1 MSVFNNIL
9 VPVDGS
15 EHSSRAIEYAF
26 EIASKF
32 GSKLILLHVYFFA
45 LPVTSSPVLPGVPNY
60 AVMTQESIDVLS
72 QKAKKEAN
80 QILVQATNLVKAKN
94 VVVKSLLRE
103 GRVVPEILKILETE
117 KVDLIVMGARGISG
131 IKKLFLGSTSEEV
144 VKKANCPVLI
154 VK

>member
-1 MSVFNNIL
+1 MSVFKNIL

-32 GSKLILLHVYFFA
+32 GSKLTLLHVYFFV
-45 LPVTSSPVLPGVPNY
+45 LPITSSPVLLGAPNY
-60 AVMTQESIDVLS
+60 DVMTQDSINVLS
-72 QKAKKEAN
+72 QKTRKDAN
-80 QILVQATNLVKAKN
+80 QILVQATNLVKGKN

-103 GRVVPEILKILETE
+103 GRVVPEILKVLETE

>member
-1 MSVFNNIL
+1 MSFFKNIL

-15 EHSSRAIEYAF
+15 EHSSRAIKYAT

-32 GSKLILLHVYFFA
+32 NSKLTLLHAYFFT
-45 LPVTSSPVLPGVPNY
+45 LPVTTSPVLPEAPHY
-60 AVMTQESIDVLS
+60 AVMTQESINVLS
-72 QKAKKEAN
+72 QKTKKDAN
-80 QILVQATNLVKAKN
+80 QILVQATNLVKEKN
-94 VVVKSLLRE
+94 VIVKSLLRE
-103 GRVVPEILKILETE
+103 GRVVPEIIKILETE

-144 VKKANCPVLI
+144 IKKANCPVLI

>member
-1 MSVFNNIL
+1 MSVFKNIL

-15 EHSSRAIEYAF
+15 EHSSRAIEYASQ
-26 EIASKF
+26 IASKF
-32 GSKLILLHVYFFA
+32 NSKLTLFHAYYFT
-45 LPVTSSPVLPGVPNY
+45 LPITSSPVFPDAPNY
-60 AVMTQESIDVLS
+60 GAMTQESIDVLS
-72 QKAKKEAN
+72 QKAKKYAN
-80 QILVQATNLVKAKN
+80 QILVQATNLVKGKN

-103 GRVVPEILKILETE
+103 GRVVPEILKVLETE

-131 IKKLFLGSTSEEV
+131 IKKLLLGSTSEAV

>member
-1 MSVFNNIL
+1 MSVFKNIL

-15 EHSSRAIEYAF
+15 EHSSRAIEYAS

-32 GSKLILLHVYFFA
+32 NSKLILLHVYFFA
-45 LPVTSSPVLPGVPNY
+45 FPVTSSTVFPGVPDY
-60 AVMTQESIDVLS
+60 GVMTHESIDVLS
-72 QKAKKEAN
+72 QKTEKDAN
-80 QILVQATNLVKAKN
+80 QIIVQATNLVEGKN
-94 VVVKSLLRE
+94 VVVKSLLIE
-103 GRVVPEILKILETE
+103 GRVVSEILKILETE

-144 VKKANCPVLI
+144 VRKASCPVLI

>member
-15 EHSSRAIEYAF
+15 EHSSRAIEYAS

-32 GSKLILLHVYFFA
+32 NSKLTLFHAYFFT
-45 LPVTSSPVLPGVPNY
+45 LPVTPSTILPGAPNY
-60 AVMTQESIDVLS
+60 GVMTQESIDVLS
-72 QKAKKEAN
+72 QKTKKDAN
-80 QILVQATNLVKAKN
+80 QILVQATNLVKEKN

-103 GRVVPEILKILETE
+103 GRVVTEILKILETE

>member
-1 MSVFNNIL
+1 MSVFKNIL

-15 EHSSRAIEYAF
+15 EHSSRAIEYASK
-26 EIASKF
+26 IASKF
-32 GSKLILLHVYFFA
+32 NSKLTLLHAYFFTLPITT
-45 LPVTSSPVLPGVPNY
+45 LPVLSGAPNY
-60 AVMTQESIDVLS
+60 AVMTQESINVLS
-72 QKAKKEAN
+72 QKTKKDAN
-80 QILVQATNLVKAKN
+80 QILVQATNLVKEKN
-94 VVVKSLLRE
+94 VIVKSLLRE
-103 GRVVPEILKILETE
+103 GRVVPEIMKILETE

>member
-32 GSKLILLHVYFFA
+32 GSKLILLHVYFFT
-45 LPVTSSPVLPGVPNY
+45 LPMTTSTVFPDAPNY
-60 AVMTQESIDVLS
+60 GVMTQESIDVLS
-72 QKAKKEAN
+72 QKAKKDAN
-80 QILVQATNLVKAKN
+80 QILVQATNLVEEKN

-103 GRVVPEILKILETE
+103 GRVVPEIIKIMETE